1 MEQAEALSIA
11 DLFRQATWLLLG
23 SSVTCR
29 PQHPRLAK
37 TAVHSGA
44 LIIGEGPIQQ

>member
-1 MEQAEALSIA
+1 VEQAEALSIA

-23 SSVTCR
+23 SFVTC
-29 PQHPRLAK
+29 RLAK